1 MFYLH
6 FSFAQSKMRRM
17 FDIQKLYLFI
27 LSKKLFKVFCRVDF
41 TFAFD
46 RKLNQRIYIL
56 FKICTEKF
64 IIIRISFTQPNLK
77 ISVSY
82 ERFRMIDTKELSWN
96 MNIKFIRINFLL
108 KTFLCVTCYA

>member
-1 MFYLH
+1 
-6 FSFAQSKMRRM
+6 M
-17 FDIQKLYLFI
+17 FDIQKLHLFI
-27 LSKKLFKVFCRVDF
+27 LSKKLFKVFCRVDS
-41 TFAFD
+41 TFALD
-46 RKLNQRIYIL
+46 RKLNQRIHIR

-64 IIIRISFTQPNLK
+64 LIIRVSTIQPNLK